1 VIATLGF
8 IRMISAS
15 MFSSLKNSLACAV
28 ATVKLGMFGFD
39 AAMRTRSNAK
49 AGCDSST
56 AVTNT
61 TRVFTVLSRRVLHQ
75 RHRLI
80 FPVRPRARK
89 HLRSRA
95 WSTHREFDHADLVRR
110 ASSNAYSKPYKAAGL
125 STRIVFRV
133 VSSGANAASKSMRSP
148 SLGVCPGEKLF
159 ECGQSLPQTM
169 RSGAA
174 AITALA

>member
-1 VIATLGF
+1 
-8 IRMISAS
+8 MISAS
-15 MFSSLKNSLACAV
+15 MFSSLKNPLACAV
-28 ATVKLGMFGFD
+28 ATFKLGMFGFD

-61 TRVFTVLSRRVLHQ
+61 TRVFIVLSRRVLHQ

-95 WSTHREFDHADLVRR
+95 WSTHREFDHADLVA
-110 ASSNAYSKPYKAAGL
+110 ASVIQCLLETVQS
-125 STRIVFRV
+125 RRV
-133 VSSGANAASKSMRSP
+133 VDENFFPCGLVRCGCRKHIDEI
-148 SLGVCPGEKLF
+148 GVVG
-159 ECGQSLPQTM
+159 S
-169 RSGAA
+169 
-174 AITALA
+174 